1 MALQPHDLA
10 RGVSSLGLR
19 LKALIRDVRAVSAVE
34 FALLLPFMISLYV
47 AANET
52 SLALSIYRKVSH
64 TGATLGDL
72 TSQATTLTTAEMSDI
87 MAATSAVMSPY
98 AGTGLKIVVAAVEM
112 KNNAYV
118 TDWSVAQNTTTW
130 TENGTPPVTIPSG
143 LITNGQ
149 QIIVTQVQY
158 TYVST
163 FSLFMKDIWGTNSI
177 TLKDVSYF
185 RPRVTTVI
193 AKPS

>member
-1 MALQPHDLA
+1 MALLPQFLQRGA
-10 RGVSSLGLR
+10 RRFGAR
-19 LKALIRDVRAVSAVE
+19 LKALRRDVRAVSAVE
-34 FALLLPFMISLYV
+34 FALLLPFMISLYI

-72 TSQATTLTTAEMSDI
+72 TSQASSLTTAEMTDI
-87 MAATSAVMSPY
+87 MAATTAVMSPY
-98 AGTGLKIVVAAVEM
+98 ADSGLKIVVAAVEM

-118 TDWSVAQNTTTW
+118 TDWSVAQNTTAW

-143 LITNGQ
+143 LISNGQ

-185 RPRVTTVI
+185 RPRVTTTI
-193 AKPS
+193 AKPT